1 MLRALIFILLPL
13 FATGCLPEE
22 ESDDIVNDQGETV
35 SDPTLRLNGMWNGQ
49 LDQAGA
55 LRVLMYNGTVF
66 AFDESVGFYG
76 TVALDDDTATAEL
89 LLSAYDYTSSD
100 TGANQYVAGGAPEDY
115 VLSGLLY
122 PTQNDDDT
130 LVGDYDSDT
139 APGGFALRNDGTW
152 DTNSRL
158 ATLKG
163 KWTSSGYEL
172 YLTEVADELSFR
184 EVSVATP
191 ATGCTTR
198 GTIRILNEE
207 INLYT
212 VQLTER
218 KNCPGF
224 NVTNAPGY
232 ASVNANGELELF
244 LRKGEELLYARYT
257 STSASGTTTD
267 TTGDGTGDTTEET
280 TEEETTEAAE

>member
-1 MLRALIFILLPL
+1 MLRVLIFILLPL
-13 FATGCLPEE
+13 FATGCLEEE
-22 ESDDIVNDQGETV
+22 ESDDIVNDQGDSV
-35 SDPTLRLNGMWNGQ
+35 SDPTLRLNGLWNGQ

-55 LRVLMYNGTVF
+55 LRMLMYNGNVF
-66 AFDESVGFYG
+66 GFDETIAFYG
-76 TVALDDDTATAEL
+76 TVALDNDSATATMTLSGYSYTTSDTA
-89 LLSAYDYTSSD
+89 
-100 TGANQYVAGGAPEDY
+100 ANQFVAGGAPEDFT
-115 VLSGLLY
+115 LSGLLY
-122 PTQNDDDT
+122 PTTKTDDT

-139 APGGFALRNDGTW
+139 APGGFTLSNDGTW

-158 ATLKG
+158 ATLRG
-163 KWTSSGYEL
+163 KWMSTGYEL
-172 YLTEVADELSFR
+172 YLTEVGDELSFR

-207 INLYT
+207 VNLYT
-212 VQLTER
+212 VQLSER

-244 LRKGEELLYARYT
+244 IRKEEELLYARYT
-257 STSASGTTTD
+257 SATATTDTATDTTTD
-267 TTGDGTGDTTEET
+267 ET
-280 TEEETTEAAE
+280 TDETAEATE

>member
-1 MLRALIFILLPL
+1 MLRVLIFILLPL
-13 FATGCLPEE
+13 FATGCLEEE
-22 ESDDIVNDQGETV
+22 ESDDIVNDQGDSV
-35 SDPTLRLNGMWNGQ
+35 SDPTLRLNGLWNGQ

-55 LRVLMYNGTVF
+55 LRMLMYNGNVF
-66 AFDESVGFYG
+66 GFDETIAFYG
-76 TVALDDDTATAEL
+76 TVALDNDSATATMTLSGYSYTTSDTA
-89 LLSAYDYTSSD
+89 
-100 TGANQYVAGGAPEDY
+100 ANQFVAGGAPEDFT
-115 VLSGLLY
+115 LSGLLY
-122 PTQNDDDT
+122 PTTTTDDT

-139 APGGFALRNDGTW
+139 APGGFTLSNDGTW

-158 ATLKG
+158 ATLRG
-163 KWTSSGYEL
+163 KWMSTGYEL
-172 YLTEVADELSFR
+172 YLTEVGDELSFR

-207 INLYT
+207 VNLYT
-212 VQLTER
+212 VQLSER

-244 LRKGEELLYARYT
+244 IRKEEELLYALYT
-257 STSASGTTTD
+257 SATATTDTATDTTTD
-267 TTGDGTGDTTEET
+267 ET
-280 TEEETTEAAE
+280 TDETAEATE